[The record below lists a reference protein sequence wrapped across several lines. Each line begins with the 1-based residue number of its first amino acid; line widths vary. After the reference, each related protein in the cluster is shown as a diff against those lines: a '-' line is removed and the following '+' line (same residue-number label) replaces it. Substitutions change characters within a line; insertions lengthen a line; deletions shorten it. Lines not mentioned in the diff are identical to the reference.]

1 MLILNWV
8 TRGILCLVYK
18 VRERIYLTSS
28 SLVEKQVYLYKGRD
42 YPMAFIEQYFFLFQ
56 LSN

>member
-8 TRGILCLVYK
+8 TSGTLRLVYK
-18 VRERIYLTSS
+18 VCERIYLTSS
-28 SLVEKQVYLYKGRD
+28 SLVEKQVYLYKWSA
-42 YPMAFIEQYFFLFQ
+42 YPMAFIEQYFFLLK

>member
-8 TRGILCLVYK
+8 TSGTLRLVYK
-18 VRERIYLTSS
+18 VCERIYLTSS

-42 YPMAFIEQYFFLFQ
+42 YPMAFIEQYFFLF
-56 LSN
+56 

>member
-8 TRGILCLVYK
+8 TSATLRLVYK
-18 VRERIYLTSS
+18 VCERIYLNSS

-42 YPMAFIEQYFFLFQ
+42 YPMAFIEQYFFLLK